1 MLKKRL
7 TVTDLRRLLQA
18 AEKDGHGKLEVRFKV
33 EEVRENS
40 PDIVTIYPLQ
50 DYSIESIAPGED
62 AKFFLNFE
70 E

>member
-18 AEKDGHGKLEVRFKV
+18 AEKDGHGNLEVGFKS
-33 EEVRENS
+33 ERIKRNGGYEITLW
-40 PDIVTIYPLQ
+40 PIY
-50 DYSIESIAPGED
+50 DYSIESVVPD
-62 AKFFLNFE
+62 KPLKFFLNFE

>member
-18 AEKDGHGKLEVRFKV
+18 AEKDGHGNLKVAFKV
-33 EEVRENS
+33 EKIRKNK
-40 PDIVTIYPLQ
+40 PGLITCYAIQ